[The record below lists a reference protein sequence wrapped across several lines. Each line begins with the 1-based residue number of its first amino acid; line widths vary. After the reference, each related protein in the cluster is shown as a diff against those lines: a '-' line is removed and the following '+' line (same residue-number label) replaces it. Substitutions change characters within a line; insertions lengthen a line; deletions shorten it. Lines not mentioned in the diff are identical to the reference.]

1 VTIMTEPAVSATA
14 VPATTV
20 PEQARAHQAAAAT
33 PDPELPT
40 LTIEDLGILRD
51 VRYSP
56 TGAAP
61 GHVTVTITPTYSG
74 CPAMREIAADIHS
87 RLTRAGFPQVT
98 INTQLAPPWST
109 DWITEAGH
117 RKLAANGIAPP
128 SPAPRRSG
136 PIPLTLT
143 APPPVPCPRCGSADT
158 RRTAEFS
165 ATACKSLHRCN
176 VCNEP
181 FEGVKAL

>member
-1 VTIMTEPAVSATA
+1 
-14 VPATTV
+14 
-20 PEQARAHQAAAAT
+20 
-33 PDPELPT
+33 
-40 LTIEDLGILRD
+40 
-51 VRYSP
+51 
-56 TGAAP
+56 
-61 GHVTVTITPTYSG
+61 
-74 CPAMREIAADIHS
+74 MREITADIHS

-109 DWITEAGH
+109 DWITRDGH

-136 PIPLTLT
+136 PVPLTLT
-143 APPPVPCPRCGSADT
+143 APPPAPCPRCGSTDT

-165 ATACKSLHRCN
+165 ATACKSLHRCSA
-176 VCNEP
+176 CGEP

>member
-1 VTIMTEPAVSATA
+1 VTTMTEPTVTATA
-14 VPATTV
+14 AT
-20 PEQARAHQAAAAT
+20 EQTRAYRAAAAT

-56 TGAAP
+56 AL
-61 GHVTVTITPTYSG
+61 VTVTITPTYSG
-74 CPAMREIAADIHS
+74 CPAVREITVDIHS
-87 RLTRAGFPQVT
+87 RLTRAGFPRVAV
-98 INTQLAPPWST
+98 NTQLAPPWTT
-109 DWITEAGH
+109 DWITADGR

-128 SPAPRRSG
+128 SPASRRTG

-143 APPPVPCPRCGSADT
+143 APPSPACPHCGSTDT

-176 VCNEP
+176 ACGEP